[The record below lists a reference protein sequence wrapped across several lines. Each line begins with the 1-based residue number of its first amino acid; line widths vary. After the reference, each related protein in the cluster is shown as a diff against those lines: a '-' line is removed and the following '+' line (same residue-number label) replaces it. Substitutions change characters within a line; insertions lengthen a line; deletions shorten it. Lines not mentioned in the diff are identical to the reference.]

1 MPVIMNARWEH
12 FEHQADIGVRGY
24 GGTPAEAFEQAG
36 LAMVAIMVPLE
47 RVARTIE
54 VKVAC
59 EAPDYE
65 LLFTDWLNSI
75 VREMSLRRM
84 VFSRFFVSI
93 EKTRLS
99 AVLWGEPLDSAR
111 HEPSVEV
118 KAATYYAL
126 KVGRDGQGGW
136 VAQCVVDV

>member
-1 MPVIMNARWEH
+1 MKARWEH
-12 FEHQADIGVRGY
+12 FEHQADMGVRGY
-24 GGTPAEAFEQAG
+24 GITMEAAFEQAG

-47 RVARTIE
+47 RVVPLTR
-54 VKVAC
+54 VMVQC

-65 LLFTDWLNSI
+65 MLFSDWLNSI
-75 VREMSLRRM
+75 LREMALRRM
-84 VFSRFFVSI
+84 VFSRFCVTV
-93 EKTRLS
+93 EAHRLCGE
-99 AVLWGEPLDSAR
+99 LWGEPLDIAR

-126 KVGRDGQGGW
+126 EVRQAARDGW

>member
-1 MPVIMNARWEH
+1 MSARWEH

-24 GGTPAEAFEQAG
+24 GATPAEAFEQAG

-47 RVARTIE
+47 RVAPAIR
-54 VKVAC
+54 VKVEC

-75 VREMSLRRM
+75 VREMSMRRL
-84 VFSRFFVSI
+84 VFSRFCVRV
-93 EKTRLS
+93 EKNRLN
-99 AVLWGEPLDSAR
+99 AELWGEPLDSAR

-126 KVGRDGQGGW
+126 KVCRDTQGGW